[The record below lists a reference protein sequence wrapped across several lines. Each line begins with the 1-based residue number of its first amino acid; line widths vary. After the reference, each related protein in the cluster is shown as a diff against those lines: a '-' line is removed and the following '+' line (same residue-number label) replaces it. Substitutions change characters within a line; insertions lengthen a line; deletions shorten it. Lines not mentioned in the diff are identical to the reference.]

1 MRYFGIH
8 PKSGRVHIDTKR
20 YKKILDEDGI
30 SEYLPDGLFAN
41 RNTSYF
47 IPSFKSKYDYKFNMF
62 KDLIDELRQ
71 EWFNEY
77 KPLFKYI
84 KSPKDV
90 YEQCRTNALMF
101 TSNVDDLDEIEC
113 DAMLASN
120 KYIHC

>member
-1 MRYFGIH
+1 
-8 PKSGRVHIDTKR
+8 
-20 YKKILDEDGI
+20 
-30 SEYLPDGLFAN
+30 
-41 RNTSYF
+41 
-47 IPSFKSKYDYKFNMF
+47 MF

-101 TSNVDDLDEIEC
+101 TPNVDDLDEIEC
-113 DAMLASN
+113 DAMLASIRRQN
-120 KYIHC
+120 KYIHVLNSLYCSFISKISTEIDRIILM